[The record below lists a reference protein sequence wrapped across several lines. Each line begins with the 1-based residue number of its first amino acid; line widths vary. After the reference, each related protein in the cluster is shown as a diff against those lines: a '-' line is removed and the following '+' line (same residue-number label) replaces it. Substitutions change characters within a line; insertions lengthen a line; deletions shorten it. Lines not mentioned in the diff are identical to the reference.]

1 MPISST
7 KSDLAIET
15 FSAAVAAIA
24 FSRPTVHM
32 LQSHITDIVK
42 SIDSYVIAG
51 GDPVDLPQA
60 VRTCE
65 TLVKGVTALLDTHRY
80 EFQKWDREWYM
91 STVGE
96 MVMDVASI
104 TESLDE
110 GCYGSDL
117 CDRYN
122 AFAVMVDRLEDE
134 L

>member
-1 MPISST
+1 MPISGT

-42 SIDSYVIAG
+42 SIDSYVITG

-65 TLVKGVTALLDTHRY
+65 TLVKGSVTALLDTHRY

-96 MVMDVASI
+96 MVTDVASI
-104 TESLDE
+104 TES
-110 GCYGSDL
+110 
-117 CDRYN
+117 
-122 AFAVMVDRLEDE
+122 
-134 L
+134 

>member
-1 MPISST
+1 MSIPNT

-15 FSAAVAAIA
+15 FTAAVAAIA
-24 FSRPTVHM
+24 LKPTVHM

-51 GDPVDLPQA
+51 GDPVDLPQS

-65 TLVKGVTALLDTHRY
+65 ILVKSVSALLDTHRY
-80 EFQKWDREWYM
+80 EFVKWDREWYM

-96 MVMDVASI
+96 MVTDVASI
-104 TESLDE
+104 TESLEE
-110 GCYGSDL
+110 GSYGDDL

-122 AFAVMVDRLEDE
+122 AFAVMVEQLDDAI
-134 L
+134 

>member
-1 MPISST
+1 MSIPNT
-7 KSDLAIET
+7 KSNLAIET
-15 FSAAVAAIA
+15 FTAAVAAIA
-24 FSRPTVHM
+24 LKPTVHM
-32 LQSHITDIVK
+32 LQSYITDIVK

-51 GDPVDLPQA
+51 GDPVDLPKS

-65 TLVKGVTALLDTHRY
+65 ILVKSVSALLDTHRY

-96 MVMDVASI
+96 MVTDVASI
-104 TESLDE
+104 TESLEE
-110 GCYGSDL
+110 GSYGDDL